1 MNESQQLQTDS
12 AVYNQVL
19 SLLRSAL
26 WGEARFPYQA
36 PQEADWGEIYK
47 ELKHHAVQYL
57 PIDLLVRENPA
68 QSRQHITSAAKNMM
82 HWYKIMQEQQDLCQL
97 LFDAGIPCAVV
108 KGAAAASY
116 YPQPGNRRMGDIDL
130 LVNPADFDRACCLV
144 SEGADYLGENFRHKE
159 YKRNNVVVEVH
170 RAFSTF
176 RDPEKRDLFDQ
187 RVFGAIDASEAV
199 STDNY
204 TFFRLPKIENGL
216 TLLEHIDIH
225 LENGLGLRQI
235 IDWMMFVD
243 KELTDEVWHTE
254 FAPFLQQLERETLA
268 ITVTRMCQMHL
279 GLRTDITWCSG
290 ADESLCHELMEY
302 IFYQGN
308 FGRKNQSGSN
318 RAASVISAS
327 GNLFSFF
334 RILQHRGCQNW
345 KALSRYPYLK
355 PFAWLYQLIRYI
367 LHGLRAEHP
376 ILFLRNAINRSKSQ
390 ANFLEALGVSR
401 MAEEGQH

>member
-19 SLLRSAL
+19 SLLRSSL
-26 WGEARFPYQA
+26 WGENRFPYHT
-36 PQEADWGEIYK
+36 PEDADWDAIYK
-47 ELKHHAVQYL
+47 EMQHQTVQYL
-57 PIDLLVRENPA
+57 AADLLARENPA
-68 QSRQHITSAAKNMM
+68 KSQQYVTCTAKNMM
-82 HWYKIMQEQQDLCQL
+82 RWYKIMQEQQNICRL
-97 LFDAGIPCAVV
+97 LESSGIACAVV
-108 KGAAAASY
+108 KGAAAACC
-116 YPQPGNRRMGDIDL
+116 YPQPSCRVMGDIDL
-130 LVNPADFDRACCLV
+130 LVNPIDFDRTCQII
-144 SEGADYLGENFRHKE
+144 SQGADYLGENYRHKE
-159 YKRNNVVVEVH
+159 YRRNDVTVEIH
-170 RAFSTF
+170 RAFGTF
-176 RDPEKRDLFDQ
+176 RDPRKNELLDKRI
-187 RVFGAIDASEAV
+187 FGAISFAQTVTTE
-199 STDNY
+199 NY
-204 TFFRLPKIENGL
+204 SFFSLPTTENGL
-216 TLLEHIDIH
+216 VLLTHIDVH

-243 KELTDEVWHTE
+243 KELSDEYWNTE
-254 FAPFLQQLERETLA
+254 FAPFVRQLGRETLA
-268 ITVTRMCQMHL
+268 ITVTRMCQMYL
-279 GLRTDITWCSG
+279 GLRTNITWCSG
-290 ADESLCHELMEY
+290 ADESLCYELMEY

-308 FGRKNQSGSN
+308 FGRKNQSGFN

-334 RILQHRGCQNW
+334 RILQHRGCLNW